1 MQGILRRAWRGFSER
16 AAAMTRLLP
25 MLGFGRP
32 AEPPVEPVERHD
44 SSPAPVPPS
53 SGSAHELHDQQHV
66 RNAEEGENR
75 HL

>member
-1 MQGILRRAWRGFSER
+1 MRGMWRRAWRGFAER

-25 MLGFGRP
+25 MLGFGQP

-44 SSPAPVPPS
+44 PPPAAPPPS
-53 SGSAHELHDQQHV
+53 AGSAHELHDQQHV
-66 RNAEEGENR
+66 RNAEDRESR

>member
-1 MQGILRRAWRGFSER
+1 MQGMWRRAWRGFAER

-25 MLGFGRP
+25 ILGFGQP

-44 SSPAPVPPS
+44 PPPAPAPPASSSVP
-53 SGSAHELHDQQHV
+53 ELHDQQHV
-66 RNAEEGENR
+66 RNAEEGESR